1 MAKKED
7 MFASFIDFKKV
18 FDCISQDLL
27 WNKLETKFCL
37 SGNMLLAIKT
47 LYEDVRCSVSV
58 NQALTDWF
66 NVNSGVKQGCILS
79 PTLFA
84 MFVDDLVQKINPKQ
98 LGGNCQTCSL
108 STLLYADDIVL
119 IAPSA
124 KKLQQLINVVAEWCS
139 TWGINLNR
147 RKTNVV
153 HFHKKLRSKSRSSVR
168 FTYNEGEVQY
178 PSINI

>member
-1 MAKKED
+1 
-7 MFASFIDFKKV
+7 MF
-18 FDCISQDLL
+18 
-27 WNKLETKFCL
+27 
-37 SGNMLLAIKT
+37 LAIRT
-47 LYEDVRCSVSV
+47 LYEDVTCRCSVSV

-66 NVNSGVKQGCILS
+66 NVNSGVKQGFILS

-124 KKLQQLINVVAEWCS
+124 ENLQQLSNVGVEWCS
-139 TWGINLNR
+139 TWGVNLNLK
-147 RKTNVV
+147 KTNIV
-153 HFHKKLRSKSRSSVR
+153 HFRNKL
-168 FTYNEGEVQY
+168 
-178 PSINI
+178 